1 MVSRIAIKKKNKW
14 RLKKTSQLVETE
26 TSWRWYNVKN
36 SRAKPNLKQLK
47 FIVMD

>member
-26 TSWRWYNVKN
+26 TSWRWYNVKKFT
-36 SRAKPNLKQLK
+36 SKTNLKQ
-47 FIVMD
+47 